1 MVQAT
6 KERTEVYG
14 FSPWIFCSAL
24 VMAFL
29 IQGLIPIRFPFGR
42 VFDLPLIMLIY
53 FSTNRSSK
61 VYGIFLGA
69 GIGIL
74 QDALSP
80 HGYIGLFGMAKS
92 VVGYLAPTIAVRVN
106 LDQTLPRVVLTG
118 VLVLLHGII
127 LLTLEQT
134 LLENPNPFVP
144 LDFLNGVGVN
154 TSLGIVIFPLLD
166 RVRKRVW

>member
-14 FSPWIFCSAL
+14 FSPWIFWSAL
-24 VMAFL
+24 LMAFL

-53 FSTNRSSK
+53 FSANRSSK

-80 HGYIGLFGMAKS
+80 HTRIPHFFLSSAITSRCENSIRVWARPMSQESFGP
-92 VVGYLAPTIAVRVN
+92 VVGR
-106 LDQTLPRVVLTG
+106 
-118 VLVLLHGII
+118 
-127 LLTLEQT
+127 
-134 LLENPNPFVP
+134 
-144 LDFLNGVGVN
+144 
-154 TSLGIVIFPLLD
+154 
-166 RVRKRVW
+166 